1 MRHLAIMRVNTW
13 RRPSR
18 NQAVESKVE
27 EDKEEGREEEEEEE
41 EGGGGGGEEEEEE
54 DETDLSS
61 LSSAELKM
69 HESTLVFP
77 YALMACGMVLNI
89 TQGHGSTH
97 IQNRTRKYPYN
108 VL

>member
-1 MRHLAIMRVNTW
+1 MIETKKRKKMRHLAIMRVNTW

-54 DETDLSS
+54 EEEEDRTGER
-61 LSSAELKM
+61 EKRI
-69 HESTLVFP
+69 
-77 YALMACGMVLNI
+77 LN
-89 TQGHGSTH
+89 TEFW
-97 IQNRTRKYPYN
+97 
-108 VL
+108 